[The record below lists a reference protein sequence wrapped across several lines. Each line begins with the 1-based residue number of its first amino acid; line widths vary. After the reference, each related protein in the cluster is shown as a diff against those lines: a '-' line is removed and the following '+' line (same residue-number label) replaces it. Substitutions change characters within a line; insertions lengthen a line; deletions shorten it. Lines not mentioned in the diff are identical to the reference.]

1 MKSPLIS
8 QRALLLSG
16 LQIALLAIVVSL
28 PLGAIAQAEEQKI
41 TKSWAIA
48 EFGEPLYKDGL
59 DHWPYA
65 NPNAPKG
72 GKIVLGAFGTY
83 DTLNPIILK
92 GVWPSS
98 IGLISDSLMVGSG
111 DELLSQY
118 GLIAESAE
126 YPEDKSWII
135 FNIRPEARYHDG
147 TPITAEDFVYGFNL
161 WKEHGRPFL
170 KSFIEDIES
179 AEALSPTRIKYS
191 MRTKDN
197 MKPLVTAAGFSPWP
211 RHYWESRDITKTT
224 LEPPLGNGAYRIKS
238 LEPGRSITYQRV
250 EDYWAA
256 DLPVNRGLN
265 NFDEIHYD
273 YYRDPT
279 VQFEAFKAGK
289 VDFRSENSAKRWA
302 TEYNT
307 REIDDGDVI
316 LEIVEDETPQ
326 GLTAYFFNLRR
337 PQFQDKR
344 VREALNY
351 LYDFEAIQRT
361 VLFGYYDRVNSNFPN
376 SDYGASGLPTQEEL
390 AILEPFK
397 DQLAPEVMTEA
408 FTPPKTDGSGHI
420 RRNLRQAL
428 TLFKEAGWEVKGG
441 KLLHNETGEQ
451 FGLEIITA
459 SPEQERL
466 ALPFIRNLKRA
477 GIDAQL
483 RIVDV
488 PQWRNRIEQGDYDVY
503 SARNNFFPPP
513 GSELRS
519 YFGTELPNQPGSG
532 NRSGYSDPVADAL
545 IEQIVGAK
553 DLETLKAT
561 TRALDRVVLWNFNVV
576 PMYYRDEIWSAYWN
590 KFDQPE
596 RRPRYG
602 HGFPANW
609 WWDEERAQEIGKK

>member
-1 MKSPLIS
+1 MTSQPCRRPLLGS
-8 QRALLLSG
+8 
-16 LQIALLAIVVSL
+16 LLAIGLIASPQLSL
-28 PLGAIAQAEEQKI
+28 AEENI

-59 DHWPYA
+59 EHWPYA
-65 NPNAPKG
+65 NPDAPKG
-72 GKIVLGAFGTY
+72 GRIVLAAFGTF
-83 DTLNPIILK
+83 DTLNPLILK
-92 GVWPSS
+92 GEFPSS
-98 IGLISDSLMVGSG
+98 IGLISDGLMVPSG

-135 FNIRPEARYHDG
+135 FNIHPEARFHDG
-147 TPITAEDFVYGFNL
+147 TPITAEDFAYGFSL

-179 AEALSPTRIKYS
+179 TEVLSPLRIKYN
-191 MRTKDN
+191 MRTKNN

-211 RHYWESRDITKTT
+211 KHYWAERDITKTT
-224 LEPPLGNGAYRIKS
+224 LEPPLGSGSYRMKAVD
-238 LEPGRSITYQRV
+238 PGRSITYERV
-250 EDYWAA
+250 KDYWAE

-302 TEYNT
+302 KEYDMK
-307 REIDDGDVI
+307 EVDSGDVV
-316 LEIVEDETPQ
+316 LEVVPNETPQ
-326 GLTAYFFNLRR
+326 GLAAYFFNLRR
-337 PQFQDKR
+337 PQFQDRR
-344 VREALNY
+344 VREALGY
-351 LYDFEAIQRT
+351 LYDFEATQRT
-361 VLFGYYDRVNSNFPN
+361 VLFGYYDRSKSNFPN
-376 SDYGASGLPTQEEL
+376 SDYGASGPPTPEEL

-397 DQLAPEVMTEA
+397 DRLAPEVMTKA
-408 FTPPKTDGSGHI
+408 FEPPKTDGTGHI
-420 RRNLRQAL
+420 RRNLRAAL
-428 TLFKEAGWEVKGG
+428 GLFKEAGWVVKGG
-441 KLLHNETGEQ
+441 KLLHQDSGEQ
-451 FGLEIITA
+451 FSLEILTA

-466 ALPFIRNLKRA
+466 ALPFIQNLKRA

-488 PQWRNRIEQGDYDVY
+488 PQWRNRIDQHDYDVY

-519 YFGTELPNQPGSG
+519 YFGTELPDQPGSG
-532 NRSGYSDPVADAL
+532 NRSGYSDPVADEL
-545 IEQIVGAK
+545 IAQVVAAR

-561 TRALDRVVLWNFNVV
+561 TRALDRVVLWNYNVV
-576 PMYYRDEIWSAYWN
+576 PMYYRDESWLAYWN
-590 KFDQPE
+590 KFGRPDK
-596 RRPRYG
+596 RPRYG
-602 HGFPANW
+602 HGFPSSW
-609 WWDEERAQEIGKK
+609 WWDEDRAEKIAKK